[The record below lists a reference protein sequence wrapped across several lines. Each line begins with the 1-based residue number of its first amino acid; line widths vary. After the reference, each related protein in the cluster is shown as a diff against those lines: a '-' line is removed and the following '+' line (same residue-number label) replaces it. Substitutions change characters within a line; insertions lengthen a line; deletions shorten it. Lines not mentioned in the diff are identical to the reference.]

1 VRVIEMAP
9 VLGLLLLCLGLTV
22 GGGPA
27 MRYMEA
33 TTQALRTPQDYVT
46 GVLNAPRG
54 WIHQWGGKPMSRILP
69 YPLLSAALLVLWL
82 LLNQSLSVGHV
93 ILGSVI
99 AVLASWAMAALR
111 PEKPRIRR
119 PGAALRLAGM
129 VLVDILRSNIAVGRI
144 IVRSRE
150 PGVNAGFMTIPLDLR
165 SRQGLAVL
173 SIIITSTPG
182 TIWVEY
188 DAAKGT
194 LLLHVLDLVDK
205 TVWVRT
211 IKDRYERRLMEI
223 FE

>member
-1 VRVIEMAP
+1 
-9 VLGLLLLCLGLTV
+9 
-22 GGGPA
+22 
-27 MRYMEA
+27 
-33 TTQALRTPQDYVT
+33 
-46 GVLNAPRG
+46 
-54 WIHQWGGKPMSRILP
+54 MSWLLP

-82 LLNQSLSVGHV
+82 LLNQSMSPGHLM
-93 ILGSVI
+93 LGSVL

-119 PGAALRLAGM
+119 PGAALRLLGM
-129 VLVDILRSNIAVGRI
+129 VVIDILRSNLAVGRI
-144 IVRSRE
+144 ILRSRE

-165 SRQGLAVL
+165 DRHGLAVL

-182 TIWVEY
+182 TIWVNY

-194 LLLHVLDLVDK
+194 LLLHVLDLVDE
-205 TVWVRT
+205 TVWIRT